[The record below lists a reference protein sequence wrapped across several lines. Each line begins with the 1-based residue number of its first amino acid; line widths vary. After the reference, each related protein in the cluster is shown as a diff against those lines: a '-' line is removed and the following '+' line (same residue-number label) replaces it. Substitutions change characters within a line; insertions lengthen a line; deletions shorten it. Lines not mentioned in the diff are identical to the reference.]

1 MVLGPEMEG
10 LSFLLA
16 VNLRLAMDR
25 EGVDVEGRANR
36 LEAVFGDLR
45 IRQLVAQQ
53 IEQQCRD
60 QRAVDDQPWIAFN
73 LRHIAAVV
81 MDTMAVESQRR
92 ISEQQDIV
100 GNPAFLPLR
109 SFRSGNR
116 RRGDLVGLY
125 CFTVD

>member
-16 VNLRLAMDR
+16 VSLRLAMDR

-53 IEQQCRD
+53 IEQKCRD
-60 QRAVDDQPWIAFN
+60 QRAVDDQP
-73 LRHIAAVV
+73 
-81 MDTMAVESQRR
+81 
-92 ISEQQDIV
+92 
-100 GNPAFLPLR
+100 G
-109 SFRSGNR
+109 
-116 RRGDLVGLY
+116 
-125 CFTVD
+125 